1 MSDEADPMP
10 EVSSMSTCS
19 CGARRCD
26 THGDHEPC
34 LACAEIALDLTAREV
49 ATLRSLALGAS
60 VALDGP
66 DEQVLQGLQ
75 DRGLASKVRRAWV
88 ATPAGHT
95 AVTRAPR
102 VPIFVERAG

>member
-1 MSDEADPMP
+1 MSYEAEPMP
-10 EVSSMSTCS
+10 EVSSMLTRCE
-19 CGARRCD
+19 CGAMRCSE
-26 THGDHEPC
+26 HGDHAPC
-34 LACAEIALDLTAREV
+34 EACPRPDLTAREV

-102 VPIFVERAG
+102 VPLFVERAG